1 MEDVTKILTEIKPLI
16 EKEIEKHI
24 PKKGTPQVLFDG
36 CWKYFEYGGKRF
48 RPALIAL
55 SCEAL
60 GGRIEDTITA
70 GAALEIAHTFFL
82 IHDDIEDSSE
92 TRRGKPCLHITYGIP
107 HAVNMGDYLL
117 MKVYQVI
124 LSTKDKWGLEK
135 TMKILD
141 LMTEMFIITGE
152 GQAMEIEQ
160 RNKDLSEATMDWYEK
175 MSLNKTGY
183 YSGGT
188 PCSIG
193 AVIADGNEKQIE
205 ALKKFGFAVGIAFQ
219 IQDDILNVTM
229 SEEEE
234 KIAPTT
240 TSGGYGKDFAG
251 DIKEGK
257 RTLLIVHA
265 FEHANKMKKDKMRQL
280 VGKKEITIEE
290 KKEVIKIMK
299 KYGSIEFAKNYAN
312 KMLENALINLK
323 KNIPDT
329 EGRKKLESLAH
340 FLIERKF

>member
-1 MEDVTKILTEIKPLI
+1 MEDVIKILSEIKPLI
-16 EKEIEKHI
+16 DKEIDKHI
-24 PKKGTPQVLFDG
+24 PKKGKPQVLFDG
-36 CWKYFEYGGKRF
+36 CQKYFEHGGKRF

-60 GGRIEDTITA
+60 GGNIKDTITT

-82 IHDDIEDSSE
+82 VHDDIEDFSQI
-92 TRRGKPCLHITYGIP
+92 RRGKPCLHITYGIP
-107 HAVNMGDYLL
+107 HAINMGDYLL
-117 MKVYQVI
+117 MKVYQTL
-124 LSTKDKWGLEK
+124 LSAKKKWGMEK

-141 LMTEMFIITGE
+141 LMTEMFLITGE

-160 RNKDLSEATMDWYEK
+160 RGKNLSEATMNWYEN
-175 MSLNKTGY
+175 MSLHKTGY

-188 PCSIG
+188 PCAIG
-193 AVIADGNEKQIE
+193 GIIAGGNEKQIE
-205 ALKKFGFAVGIAFQ
+205 ALKKFGFAIGIAFQ

-234 KIAPTT
+234 KVAPRTGG
-240 TSGGYGKDFAG
+240 GGYGKDFAG

-265 FEHANKMKKDKMRQL
+265 FENADKEEKQRMRLL
-280 VGKKEITIEE
+280 VGKNNITIDE

-299 KYGSIEFAKNYAN
+299 KHGSIEFAKNYAK
-312 KMLENALINLK
+312 KMVEKALNDLK

-329 EGRKKLESLAH
+329 KGRKKLESLAH